1 MVEDKNAAA
10 ARETIDANLYMVLGT
25 ADADGTP
32 WATPVYFAPHEY
44 RDFYWVSRPEARHS
58 RNISARDGKAIAIVV
73 FDSSVPIGTGRGVYM
88 SAVAREVPEND
99 GAAGI
104 AVFSRRSLAD
114 GDGEW
119 TLKDVQPPAEFRLYR
134 ATATEHYILGAR
146 DERIPVTL

>member
-10 ARETIDANLYMVLGT
+10 AREIIDANLYMVLGT

-119 TLKDVQPPAEFRLYR
+119 TLKDVRPPAEFRLYR